1 MAMDAETGK
10 EITGLAEIEQSV
22 DTILEHTPGDRVMR
36 WPYGS
41 ELFELTDV
49 GMDGSGKAR
58 FAQAV
63 GEALQKFEP
72 RVSVSKVDFEGEPGA
87 MTQTVRGTVLTT
99 SGQIQQLSRKVS
111 R

>member
-10 EITGLAEIEQSV
+10 ELTGLEEIEQSV
-22 DTILEHTPGDRVMR
+22 DTILGTTPGDRVMR
-36 WPYGS
+36 ADYGS

-63 GEALQKFEP
+63 GVALQKFEP
-72 RVSVSKVDFEGEPGA
+72 RVSVTKVDFEGEPGA
-87 MTQTVRGTVLTT
+87 MTQTVRGTVRTT
-99 SGQIQQLSRKVS
+99 SDQIQQLSVPVNS
-111 R
+111 